1 MDYPT
6 ISFVVIPLNKYY
18 LYGGEMGEIVVLG
31 SSNAVPSQNQEN
43 THLLVRTASR
53 SILIDCGN
61 NPLRS
66 LENAGVG
73 PNDLTD
79 LILTHFHPDH
89 VASAPLLLMGLWLQG
104 RKAPL
109 RVYGLTHTI
118 DRMEQMM
125 VLYEWEDWPDFYPV
139 HFQRIPDEEGQSVLE
154 GEDLRITGSP
164 VKHLIPALGLRF
176 EFLNSNQSA
185 AYSSDTEPSEVM
197 VRLAEGVDVLIHE
210 ATGASVGHSSAEQ
223 AGEIAER
230 AGARS
235 LWLIHYGQAEKTNG
249 IMDQARKT
257 FSGPVFLAEDHA
269 RIDLSLPAG

>member
-1 MDYPT
+1 VDYPEIGFIDIP
-6 ISFVVIPLNKYY
+6 ISRHY

-66 LENAGVG
+66 LEYAGVG
-73 PNDLTD
+73 ANDLTD

-104 RKAPL
+104 RKTPL
-109 RVYGLTHTI
+109 HIYGLAHTI
-118 DRMEQMM
+118 DRMEKMM
-125 VLYEWEDWPDFYPV
+125 ALYEWKEWPDFYPV
-139 HFQRIPDEEGQSVLE
+139 HFQRIPDEEGQAVLE
-154 GEDLRITGSP
+154 GDDLRITGSP

-176 EFLNSNQSA
+176 EFLKSNKSA

-210 ATGASVGHSSAEQ
+210 ATGASTGHSSAEQ
-223 AGEIAER
+223 AGEIAEQAC
-230 AGARS
+230 AGS
-235 LWLIHYGQAEKTNG
+235 LWLIHYGQAEKSNG
-249 IMDQARKT
+249 IIDRARKT
-257 FSGPVFLAEDHA
+257 FSGPVHLAEDHVL
-269 RIDLSLPAG
+269 IDLSLPAG